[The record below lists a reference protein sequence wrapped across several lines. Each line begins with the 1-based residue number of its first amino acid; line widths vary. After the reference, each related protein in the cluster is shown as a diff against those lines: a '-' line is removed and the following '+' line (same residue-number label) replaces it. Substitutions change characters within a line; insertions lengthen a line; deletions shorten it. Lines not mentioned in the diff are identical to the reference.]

1 MMEDPAS
8 AASSAPARPFVTVVS
23 GYPRSGTSLMM
34 QMLEAGG
41 LPVLRDEAF
50 RPADE
55 RNPRGYY
62 EIRAALSLGAEGQ
75 STDWVT
81 GARGKAVK
89 VIAYQ
94 LQYLPAEHD
103 YRVVFMRRRIA
114 EVLASSGELKL
125 LRADSPLS
133 AREKVMAYKTE
144 YALYEA
150 WLLRQPHM
158 SAAFVSYNDLLDAPA
173 GPVAEVCAFLDA
185 PPAAALAAERMSAA
199 IDPALYRNRA

>member
-1 MMEDPAS
+1 MTADATS
-8 AASSAPARPFVTVVS
+8 AASAAPARPFVTVVS

-62 EIRAALSLGAEGQ
+62 EIKEALSLGGEEQ
-75 STDWVT
+75 STEWVAD
-81 GARGKAVK
+81 ARGKAVK

-94 LQYLPAEHD
+94 LQFLPPEYDH
-103 YRVVFMRRRIA
+103 RVVFMRRRIA
-114 EVLASSGELKL
+114 EVLASSGEFKM
-125 LRADSPLS
+125 LRTDSPLS
-133 AREKVMAYKTE
+133 EPEKVMAYKTE

-150 WLLRQPHM
+150 WLRRQAHL
-158 SAAFVSYNDLLDAPA
+158 SAIFVSYNDLLEDPA

-185 PPAAALAAERMSAA
+185 PPAAALAAERMSAP
-199 IDPALYRNRA
+199 IDPALYRQRQ